1 MAKVTTFCSLL
12 HSTCGL
18 KEAFEGQYGANRSIP
33 SAVSTRWNS
42 TLRRVEAVTD
52 LDPQSLNTLLEAQG
66 HKGLCLS
73 AREWSPLKEL
83 VEMLAPFLQ
92 ATDLTQREEVV
103 TKCSFALRSLTQQP
117 PQQYAEY
124 NSASGRLS
132 ESSPEV
138 TATPFPGD
146 LCKCAPVERVFSHG
160 GLIMRPHRARLS
172 ARTLSSLIF
181 LKCNHSVA

>member
-18 KEAFEGQYGANRSIP
+18 KEAFEGQYGANRKIS

-42 TLRRVEAVTD
+42 TLRLVEAVTD

-66 HKGLCLS
+66 YKGLCLS
-73 AREWSPLKEL
+73 AREWSQLKEL
-83 VEMLAPFLQ
+83 VEILAPFLQ
-92 ATDLTQREEVV
+92 ATDLTQGERVV
-103 TKCSFALRSLTQQP
+103 TKCGFALRSLTQQP

-146 LCKCAPVERVFSHG
+146 LCKCQNG
-160 GLIMRPHRARLS
+160 
-172 ARTLSSLIF
+172 
-181 LKCNHSVA
+181 